1 MKKNLVMLTIMDGY
15 GLREEKY
22 GNAIAEANTPNL
34 DYFFKNY
41 PNIKLGASGLDVGL
55 PDGQMGNSEV
65 GHLNIGAG
73 RVVYQSYT
81 RVDMAVKED
90 KLIKVNA
97 IAQAINHAIN
107 NNSKLH
113 IMGLLS
119 DGGVHSHMSHIFYLI
134 EKAIA
139 LGVKDVVVHAF
150 LDGRDVPPSSA
161 IDYLEELNK
170 VISKNFGSRIGVISG
185 RYYAMDRDKNYNRVQ
200 LAYDALIYN
209 RAPINDAIQGI
220 RDSYAKNITD
230 EFVVPFIVS
239 ENSNIEENDAVI
251 FANFRPDRAIE
262 ISTAITN
269 CKKTPIKGG
278 KKFKNLLYV
287 SMMPYSEDVKGLVAF
302 ENQNL
307 NNIFGE
313 VVSENGLKQLRI
325 AETEKYAHVT
335 YFFDGGVEQDFPGA
349 KRILIP
355 SPKIATYDLM
365 PEMSAYLVTD
375 EVIKAIESNE
385 YDTIILNFANC
396 DMVGHTAVKDAVVKA
411 VEVVDECLGKI
422 YKAIKQVD
430 GILIVTAD
438 HGNADKILDENGEP
452 FSAHTTN
459 PVPFIL
465 INSNK
470 KLESSGNLGDITPTM
485 LELLG
490 VKKPAEMTGKSLIKK

>member
-375 EVIKAIESNE
+375 EVIKAIKSKE